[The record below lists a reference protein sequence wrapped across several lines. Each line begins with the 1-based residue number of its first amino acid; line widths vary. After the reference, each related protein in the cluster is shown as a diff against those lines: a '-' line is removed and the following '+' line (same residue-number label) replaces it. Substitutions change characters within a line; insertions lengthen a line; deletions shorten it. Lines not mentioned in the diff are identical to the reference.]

1 MEVETLIQQMQDTL
15 TEIGTTVNKLSG
27 KAQYDELN
35 QLEQK
40 RDSWLAELESSFA
53 KDGKQLQIKRRTEL
67 DDIKKKRKQ
76 EDEERT
82 AQRRREDEDLKKAN
96 LKEDKQ
102 RQRKYDKEV
111 DSIDDDMSHKMD
123 EVEETAR
130 KMDKEGK
137 ESLQNLAE
145 RRKELNRRID
155 EQLNQPLPKLPSRK
169 KDKDQSKKGVS
180 NSSKANLNDN
190 SIPSSQS
197 NIETNSKASTKSDT
211 PSNNLASSIP
221 ETSTKSP
228 EVKKDGEVPLQDK
241 SNGHLQGSKEST
253 KNLPKSFA
261 EVLTNNMSNES
272 KAKPKPEKGSSDQIN
287 LDANDYSGH
296 RSSMIGVNKHRRTD
310 TGTRAGLAS
319 EVGNSI
325 SEGIDITKPTKSKKI
340 PKEENIIKHIDLPPG
355 GESRIKQAEI
365 QCNND
370 DLARQ
375 NPLIS
380 QHTHSDKDINSKP
393 ERHSPTESTKSEQS
407 NPDLNSQREHEV
419 VKVGEMKSELQAQPP
434 SSQHGASNTKNPKS
448 KQSIINT
455 TGKRSESSVAS
466 ARDGHSSTYT
476 PEVASRSVAQISKLS
491 LAPDQRSRRQDQKEH
506 DQVGFEQPT
515 VPYLLGAGHTST
527 DYSEALKRPKPSN
540 QLSRAPA
547 DDLFLA
553 PPSPIRAGFTHPQ
566 DQGVFGFS
574 PDHGLVPDHDKK
586 SPDPGTRYLHASRN
600 RLREKSRKSSSPLPV
615 DNETVHG
622 QEQLFDY
629 FKGVSGP
636 SEPDTGDES
645 SDHSPKTPPDGQHLP
660 VL

>member
-287 LDANDYSGH
+287 LDANDYS
-296 RSSMIGVNKHRRTD
+296 
-310 TGTRAGLAS
+310 
-319 EVGNSI
+319 
-325 SEGIDITKPTKSKKI
+325 
-340 PKEENIIKHIDLPPG
+340 
-355 GESRIKQAEI
+355 
-365 QCNND
+365 
-370 DLARQ
+370 ARQ

-476 PEVASRSVAQISKLS
+476 PEILADTNCGESKSTAQISKLS